1 MWWKWRRVTTEDPAT
16 DSTEHAASA
25 PGISVTQD
33 EEATAELQRATDTL
47 AAVLRAFGKHAF
59 DLETTNARA
68 VNEACEL
75 WARHILVG
83 TPRPGDITQEAAT
96 TRVPTDWAGVRRFV
110 TQQRRSEGE
119 YVNRALNELR
129 EVIWSFIH
137 NLSRTVLDDQSA
149 GGQMAGQLQQL
160 RSAVSSNSMEQLK
173 HAAMATVTAIE
184 QSVEERRKRQKIQLE
199 ELGNRLRSLRQ
210 ELEEARREMSLDPL
224 TQLYNRK
231 AFDQQVARTI
241 DLGLLSGEPA
251 CLFMVDID
259 HFKSINDTFGHPA
272 GDAVIKEIADC
283 CTRTFPRKMDF
294 VARYGGEEFAI
305 IVQDTAAGTARLLGQ
320 RLLDAISALAIS
332 HNGREI
338 RVTASIGIS
347 ESNAV
352 DSVATLLKRADD
364 ALYQAKQ
371 TGRNRV
377 IVAE

>member
-1 MWWKWRRVTTEDPAT
+1 
-16 DSTEHAASA
+16 
-25 PGISVTQD
+25 
-33 EEATAELQRATDTL
+33 
-47 AAVLRAFGKHAF
+47 
-59 DLETTNARA
+59 
-68 VNEACEL
+68 
-75 WARHILVG
+75 
-83 TPRPGDITQEAAT
+83 
-96 TRVPTDWAGVRRFV
+96 
-110 TQQRRSEGE
+110 
-119 YVNRALNELR
+119 
-129 EVIWSFIH
+129 
-137 NLSRTVLDDQSA
+137 
-149 GGQMAGQLQQL
+149 
-160 RSAVSSNSMEQLK
+160 
-173 HAAMATVTAIE
+173 
-184 QSVEERRKRQKIQLE
+184 LE